1 MKQEIPSKKQKSFG
15 SGLTVDKLRAR
26 NKTAGGQKPRPIKSP
41 GSRAGLKKGAGG

>member
-15 SGLTVDKLRAR
+15 SGLTVDTLRAR
-26 NKTAGGQKPRPIKSP
+26 NKTGGGKKPRAIKNP